1 MILDRDDAIYAANVF
16 IDFFDDM
23 NSIED
28 YMRSVKLERMS
39 TFPTALPGFG
49 LKDDFFDDFTMHP
62 KDMDF
67 EIKEM
72 SLDIWSNYLDITSS
86 HVNENSIPGR
96 KLIWT
101 VYEKNTNKIVGF
113 IRFGSP
119 VINSKPRNDFLGKP
133 LDTYNPDVMK
143 RFNDSTMMGFVIVPT
158 QPFGFNY
165 LGGKLLASMCCSHF
179 ARRSLNDKYNG
190 TYCMFETT
198 SLYGSSK
205 SSSQY
210 DGMKPFLRFKGLTQS
225 DFAPMINDARYRHLN
240 DFFKE
245 KNDNKEL
252 VKKDANSRKLKTHRI
267 MTSVIKKSLKE
278 IEPKLYDKF
287 CKMYSDTKQLTEKKR
302 FYISD
307 YGYEN
312 VKEYLNLETDKLKK
326 KDNFDRYELENV
338 IDWWKNKASTRYE
351 NLKNDNR
358 LRNELEVWNE
368 NDNIDIIR

>member
-101 VYEKNTNKIVGF
+101 IYEKNTNKIVGF

-143 RFNDSTMMGFVIVPT
+143 RFNDSTMMG
-158 QPFGFNY
+158 
-165 LGGKLLASMCCSHF
+165 L
-179 ARRSLNDKYNG
+179 
-190 TYCMFETT
+190 
-198 SLYGSSK
+198 
-205 SSSQY
+205 
-210 DGMKPFLRFKGLTQS
+210 
-225 DFAPMINDARYRHLN
+225 
-240 DFFKE
+240 
-245 KNDNKEL
+245 
-252 VKKDANSRKLKTHRI
+252 
-267 MTSVIKKSLKE
+267 
-278 IEPKLYDKF
+278 
-287 CKMYSDTKQLTEKKR
+287 
-302 FYISD
+302 
-307 YGYEN
+307 
-312 VKEYLNLETDKLKK
+312 
-326 KDNFDRYELENV
+326 
-338 IDWWKNKASTRYE
+338 
-351 NLKNDNR
+351 
-358 LRNELEVWNE
+358 
-368 NDNIDIIR
+368 